1 METETWLDALKKHNV
16 FNAMPDSNTSTV
28 ALGSSTLQ
36 LEDLSVALAPRSDD
50 DSDIDEDSV
59 AQRTNIICIR
69 GPDLFIAVGRQIRML
84 PLKAAKE
91 AENVEEVVYK
101 TLSTPNVTFEIK
113 HMVVNPTGK
122 LLAVV
127 GRRQVAVVVLPRPG
141 VTKTMSTRI
150 ECSSIQIGEYYHVP
164 GSSKITK
171 VDWHPWGEGGAS
183 LLVLTSDGQLRE
195 YDVSKD
201 PNEPQQTVELLVPSQ
216 SKLKY
221 DASAPAEAVSF
232 CIGQGYADW
241 STFTVYVLTSE
252 GELWATCP
260 FLPANATPPA
270 SYIQGLEYFIN
281 AKSSRLP
288 PEISGPQL
296 KYVSSLKQQLKPI
309 SSPADDQLLP
319 TCLVHAPVSHSFPP
333 ARQGPFLL
341 QPAPKELG
349 DGLASDIVY
358 LNIQVPNELI
368 GNGLADLKNSPDGTS
383 IPVIAIVYTDGKV
396 DVCLDVEKIEA
407 KWAKSNL
414 ASKEDAELPM
424 LAVFESINLGLFDA
438 PKATTPSTSTS
449 LALVRNTTPPLPLQ
463 QVPPTFLI
471 DPLRTDRVFITH
483 SRGVH
488 RLDMRGWAA
497 RIASVLR
504 GSNQDL
510 TEALRIGSKQEG
522 LTEVRWLHR
531 TQSPIIA
538 SAILNDVYLAYA
550 LLCLDSAHLLSIFEL
565 AAAPAIISVSRPVR
579 KQITA
584 PAPITSPPRSTA
596 APQFVPFVPPQPS
609 TTEPPQTYTSLLAQ
623 PFEVPVFTDHQPL
636 TKPLAATGAVTAD
649 TLRALGT
656 HAQRLRLNIAEIR
669 AAHEKLV
676 IRTNLQTQEI
686 RRQAERLAEVMRM
699 ASRIR
704 TASARTTER
713 VQAVAEKQSEMIKR
727 ADLMLRKVV
736 EADGGEGSAEAQQ
749 AWAKELARMKTE
761 VRGINGE
768 GGLKARSEQA
778 MHQLELL
785 KPTLREFARANEA
798 KQDNP
803 LGLVGLGNSQWTA
816 IGSVIGA
823 EQKSLEDAR
832 RRITE
837 LTARL
842 AETTIS

>member
-1 METETWLDALKKHNV
+1 MDTETWLDALKKHNV

-36 LEDLSVALAPRSDD
+36 LEDLSVTLAPRSDD

-113 HMVVNPTGK
+113 HIVVNPTGK

-127 GRRQVAVVVLPRPG
+127 GRRQVAVIVLPRPG

-201 PNEPQQTVELLVPSQ
+201 PNEPQQTVELLARSQ
-216 SKLKY
+216 SKLRY

-241 STFTVYVLTSE
+241 SAFTIYVLTSE

-288 PEISGPQL
+288 LEISGPQL

-309 SSPADDQLLP
+309 SSPVDDQLLP

-368 GNGLADLKNSPDGTS
+368 GNGLADPKNSPDGTS
-383 IPVIAIVYTDGKV
+383 ISVIAIVYSDGKV
-396 DVCLDVEKIEA
+396 DVCLDLEKIEA

-449 LALVRNTTPPLPLQ
+449 LAL
-463 QVPPTFLI
+463 
-471 DPLRTDRVFITH
+471 TH
-483 SRGVH
+483 F
-488 RLDMRGWAA
+488 
-497 RIASVLR
+497 
-504 GSNQDL
+504 
-510 TEALRIGSKQEG
+510 ALIGSLLLIRVVFTGSTCEEG

-531 TQSPIIA
+531 TQSTCH
-538 SAILNDVYLAYA
+538 YL
-550 LLCLDSAHLLSIFEL
+550 SLS
-565 AAAPAIISVSRPVR
+565 
-579 KQITA
+579 
-584 PAPITSPPRSTA
+584 TSPETNNGPSSYYLPSRSTA

-713 VQAVAEKQSEMIKR
+713 VQAVAEKQAEMIKR

-803 LGLVGLGNSQWTA
+803 LGLVGLGNSQWTQS
-816 IGSVIGA
+816 G
-823 EQKSLEDAR
+823 QSLVQSKRAWRTLDAG
-832 RRITE
+832 
-837 LTARL
+837 
-842 AETTIS
+842 

>member
-1 METETWLDALKKHNV
+1 
-16 FNAMPDSNTSTV
+16 MP
-28 ALGSSTLQ
+28 
-36 LEDLSVALAPRSDD
+36 
-50 DSDIDEDSV
+50 
-59 AQRTNIICIR
+59 
-69 GPDLFIAVGRQIRML
+69 
-84 PLKAAKE
+84 
-91 AENVEEVVYK
+91 
-101 TLSTPNVTFEIK
+101 
-113 HMVVNPTGK
+113 
-122 LLAVV
+122 
-127 GRRQVAVVVLPRPG
+127 
-141 VTKTMSTRI
+141 
-150 ECSSIQIGEYYHVP
+150 
-164 GSSKITK
+164 
-171 VDWHPWGEGGAS
+171 
-183 LLVLTSDGQLRE
+183 
-195 YDVSKD
+195 
-201 PNEPQQTVELLVPSQ
+201 
-216 SKLKY
+216 
-221 DASAPAEAVSF
+221 
-232 CIGQGYADW
+232 
-241 STFTVYVLTSE
+241 
-252 GELWATCP
+252 
-260 FLPANATPPA
+260 

-288 PEISGPQL
+288 LEISGPQL

-368 GNGLADLKNSPDGTS
+368 GNGLADLKNNPDGTS

-497 RIASVLR
+497 RIAGVLR

-531 TQSPIIA
+531 TQ
-538 SAILNDVYLAYA
+538 
-550 LLCLDSAHLLSIFEL
+550 SIFEL

-713 VQAVAEKQSEMIKR
+713 VQAVAEKQAEMIKR

-768 GGLKARSEQA
+768 GGLKARSEQNYSSQRYA
-778 MHQLELL
+778 NLPVPTRQNRITLLDWLGWGIPSGQQSDQSLAKELGGRS
-785 KPTLREFARANEA
+785 T
-798 KQDNP
+798 QDNRADGP
-803 LGLVGLGNSQWTA
+803 TCRDNYFIKYRQNTTFRIGLSTFPDRLSRAPCPCDQAIGLENDIPVYWIVGLGQ
-816 IGSVIGA
+816 
-823 EQKSLEDAR
+823 
-832 RRITE
+832 
-837 LTARL
+837 
-842 AETTIS
+842 

>member
-16 FNAMPDSNTSTV
+16 FNAIPDSNTSTV

-36 LEDLSVALAPRSDD
+36 LEDLSVAIAPRSDE
-50 DSDIDEDSV
+50 DSDIDEDSA
-59 AQRTNIICIR
+59 AQRSNIMCIR

-84 PLKAAKE
+84 PLKAVKE
-91 AENVEEVVYK
+91 AENTEEVAYK
-101 TLSTPNVTFEIK
+101 ILSTPNVTFEIK

-127 GRRQVAVVVLPRPG
+127 GSRQVAVIVLPRPG
-141 VTKTMSTRI
+141 IAKTTSTRI
-150 ECSSIQIGEYYHVP
+150 ECSSIQMGEYYHVP
-164 GSSKITK
+164 GSSRITK
-171 VDWHPWGEGGAS
+171 VDWHPWGEGGTS

-201 PNEPQQTVELLVPSQ
+201 PNEPQQTVELLSPQ
-216 SKLKY
+216 NKLKY
-221 DASAPAEAVSF
+221 DVSAPAEAVSF
-232 CIGQGYADW
+232 CIGHGSADW
-241 STFTVYVLTSE
+241 SAFTVYVLTTE
-252 GELWATCP
+252 GEIWATCP
-260 FLPANATPPA
+260 FLPANATPPI
-270 SYIQGLEYFIN
+270 SYIQGLDYFVN
-281 AKSSRLP
+281 AKSARLP

-309 SSPADDQLLP
+309 SSPVDDQFLP
-319 TCLVHAPVSHSFPP
+319 TCLVHAPVSLSFPP

-349 DGLASDIVY
+349 NGLASDIVY
-358 LNIQVPNELI
+358 LDIEVPNDSTSNDPI
-368 GNGLADLKNSPDGTS
+368 GAKSNTDGIF
-383 IPVIAIVYTDGKV
+383 IPVIAITYSDGKV
-396 DVCLDVEKIEA
+396 DICLDVEKVEA
-407 KWAKSNL
+407 KWTKANSTL
-414 ASKEDAELPM
+414 KEDSGLPM

-438 PKATTPSTSTS
+438 PKSATPSTSTS
-449 LALVRNTTPPLPLQ
+449 LALVHATAPSQ
-463 QVPPTFLI
+463 HIPPTFVL
-471 DPLRTDRVFITH
+471 DPLRADQVFVTH
-483 SRGVH
+483 ERGVH
-488 RLDMRGWAA
+488 RLDMRGWAT
-497 RIASVLR
+497 RIAGVLR

-510 TEALRIGSKQEG
+510 AEVLRVGNKQEG

-531 TQSPIIA
+531 THSPIIA
-538 SAILNDVYLAYA
+538 SAVLNDVYLAYA
-550 LLCLDSAHLLSIFEL
+550 LLCLDSAHSLNIFEL
-565 AAAPAIISVSRPVR
+565 AAAPAIIPPSQAVR
-579 KQITA
+579 KQITTLT
-584 PAPITSPPRSTA
+584 PITSPPRSTA
-596 APQFVPFVPPQPS
+596 APQFVPFVSAQPS
-609 TTEPPQTYTSLLAQ
+609 TTQPPQTYISLLAQ
-623 PFEVPVFTDHQPL
+623 PFDVPALTSHRPL
-636 TKPLAATGAVTAD
+636 TKPLAATGMVTAD

-656 HAQRLRLNIAEIR
+656 HAQRLRLSITEIR
-669 AAHEKLV
+669 VAHEKLV

-686 RRQAERLAEVMRM
+686 RRQVERLAEVVRM

-713 VQAVAEKQSEMIKR
+713 VQHVAERQTEMVKR
-727 ADLMLRKVV
+727 ADLMLRKVI
-736 EADGGEGSAEAQQ
+736 EADGGEGSTEAQQ
-749 AWAKELARMKTE
+749 AWGKELARMKSE
-761 VRGINGE
+761 VRGLNGE

-785 KPTLREFARANEA
+785 KPTLRELTRANEA

-803 LGLVGLGNSQWTA
+803 LGLVGLGNSQWLA

>member
-1 METETWLDALKKHNV
+1 MDTETWLDALKKHNV

-122 LLAVV
+122 LLAAV

-201 PNEPQQTVELLVPSQ
+201 PNEPQQTVELLAPSQ

-241 STFTVYVLTSE
+241 SAFTVYVLTSE

-368 GNGLADLKNSPDGTS
+368 GNGLADLKNNPDGTS
-383 IPVIAIVYTDGKV
+383 IPVVAIVCTDGKV

-438 PKATTPSTSTS
+438 LKATTPSTSTS
-449 LALVRNTTPPLPLQ
+449 LALVRSTTPHLPLQ
-463 QVPPTFLI
+463 QVPPAFLI
-471 DPLRTDRVFITH
+471 DPLRADRVFITH

-497 RIASVLR
+497 RIAGVLR
-504 GSNQDL
+504 G
-510 TEALRIGSKQEG
+510 T
-522 LTEVRWLHR
+522 
-531 TQSPIIA
+531 
-538 SAILNDVYLAYA
+538 YA

-713 VQAVAEKQSEMIKR
+713 VQAVAEKQAEMIKR